1 MATPI
6 PIKIKLEGQDQKSSF
21 ASDFTIFNTAN
32 EFVMSMI
39 EIIPQMQLTTKEITD
54 SSGQRKRVSRM
65 QTNHILQKV
74 LGRYA
79 MTPAA
84 FKKLVNIAN
93 QNLKKYEEKFG
104 EIVINPP
111 ENLQ

>member
-1 MATPI
+1 MSLPN
-6 PIKIKLEGQDQKSSF
+6 PIKIKLEGQDRASQF

-32 EFVMSMI
+32 EFMLSMI
-39 EIIPQMQLTTKEITD
+39 EIIPQMELTTKEITNPN
-54 SSGQRKRVSRM
+54 GQRKRVSRM

-79 MTPAA
+79 LTPAA